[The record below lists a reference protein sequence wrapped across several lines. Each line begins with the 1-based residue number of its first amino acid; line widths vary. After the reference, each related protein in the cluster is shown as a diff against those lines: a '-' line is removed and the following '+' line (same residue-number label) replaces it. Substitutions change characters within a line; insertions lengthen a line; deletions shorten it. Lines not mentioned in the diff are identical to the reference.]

1 MLMMWWPSCFFGTIL
16 RGFYSDM
23 IGLKPC
29 SYLGFYLVSILF
41 VGVVCDH
48 QTLMSYLQSRCGNLF
63 FLPNVCIPGY
73 HKFLIPVTSLAPEKQ
88 EEECIIC
95 YYQIKLS
102 PEHEQEL
109 ASQPPADPSAANDA
123 MLPSAEQLP
132 LGQSNSAP
140 SLGDSRN
147 SSSKKTPHSQPL
159 IKKMKN
165 CMVTPCR
172 HYFHEYCL
180 KKWFEKKAECPVC
193 RASIKYYG

>member
-1 MLMMWWPSCFFGTIL
+1 
-16 RGFYSDM
+16 
-23 IGLKPC
+23 
-29 SYLGFYLVSILF
+29 
-41 VGVVCDH
+41 
-48 QTLMSYLQSRCGNLF
+48 MSYLQSKCGNLF
-63 FLPNVCIPGY
+63 FLPNICIPGY

-102 PEHEQEL
+102 PELEHDI
-109 ASQPPADPSAANDA
+109 ATSGAAGPSTANEAA
-123 MLPSAEQLP
+123 LPNPENLP
-132 LGQSNSAP
+132 LGQSNNAP
-140 SLGDSRN
+140 SISDSRN
-147 SSSKKTPHSQPL
+147 SKKGTNNQPL

-165 CMVTPCR
+165 CMVTPCK